1 MERSEY
7 VIEPFQTE
15 QTLLPSYKVVHCAA
29 FPQRPARTVSDKLS
43 LVELRGKT
51 VRVVGLKQR
60 VS

>member
-1 MERSEY
+1 LYIALLSHKDRS
-7 VIEPFQTE
+7 
-15 QTLLPSYKVVHCAA
+15 A
-29 FPQRPARTVSDKLS
+29 VSDKLS